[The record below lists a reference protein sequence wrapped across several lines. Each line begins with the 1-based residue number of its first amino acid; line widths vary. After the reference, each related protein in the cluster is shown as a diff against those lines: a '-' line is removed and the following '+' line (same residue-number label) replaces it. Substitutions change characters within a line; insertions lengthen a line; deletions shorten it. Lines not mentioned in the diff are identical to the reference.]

1 MGSVQS
7 GRRNN
12 IEGDMGRGREEVFTY
27 AAFVCVVVLREN
39 RHKNGC
45 LFRRLGR
52 KSYVMY
58 MMIECLPETSLPS

>member
-45 LFRRLGR
+45 LGD
-52 KSYVMY
+52 
-58 MMIECLPETSLPS
+58 